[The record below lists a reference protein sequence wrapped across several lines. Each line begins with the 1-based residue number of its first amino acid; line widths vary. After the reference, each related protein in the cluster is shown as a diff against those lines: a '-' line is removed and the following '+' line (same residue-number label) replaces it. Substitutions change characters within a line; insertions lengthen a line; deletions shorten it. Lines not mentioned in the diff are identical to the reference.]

1 MPGVDF
7 SRVRELKRNNNGSEL
22 QCRGSIERE
31 WDKCLVGGKRD
42 SGPEKRLDFPVT
54 KPADRLVNAS
64 GDINR
69 AEQQSYKPGGG
80 SALAGEHK
88 WSPNRAIGNLVAT
101 WHRDSDCPN
110 DSSSWHTFNR
120 RVQSRH
126 HRYALYRPTGG

>member
-1 MPGVDF
+1 MAVSFNAAG
-7 SRVRELKRNNNGSEL
+7 LLNGNGINVSSVVTAIL
-22 QCRGSIERE
+22 
-31 WDKCLVGGKRD
+31 
-42 SGPEKRLDFPVT
+42 GPEKRLDFPVT

-80 SALAGEHK
+80 GALAGEHT

-101 WHRDSDCPN
+101 WHPHSDCPN

-120 RVQSRH
+120 SVQSRH